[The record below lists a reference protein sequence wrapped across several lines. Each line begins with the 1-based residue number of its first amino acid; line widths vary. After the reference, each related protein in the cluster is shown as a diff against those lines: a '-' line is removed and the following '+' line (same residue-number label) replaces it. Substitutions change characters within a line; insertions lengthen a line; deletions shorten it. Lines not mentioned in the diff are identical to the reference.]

1 MSLPTFLPL
10 DLSNHDTAVKVLT
23 AIGALI
29 SAGQLYRFW
38 SFLWLYFLRPSSV
51 QRYIYGPAPYA
62 LITGASD
69 GIGKEV
75 AKELYKRGF
84 NLILHGRSEAKVKRV
99 VEEIKAT
106 GSRDVKYFLASAE
119 DPNVDFEKLV
129 APYKNLNITL
139 LVNNVGGGRDRPN
152 RYEFASSHSV
162 PEANFFFPSKA

>member
-1 MSLPTFLPL
+1 MPFEFAVPSLSLT
-10 DLSNHDTAVKVLT
+10 DYATAAKVLT
-23 AIGALI
+23 AVGALV

-51 QRYIYGPAPYA
+51 HRYIYGPAPYA

-84 NLILHGRSEAKVKRV
+84 NLILHGRSEAKVRRV
-99 VEEIKAT
+99 VQEIKAT

-119 DPNVDFEKLV
+119 DPNVNFEKLL
-129 APYKNLNITL
+129 AQYKSLNITL

-152 RYEFASSHSV
+152 RYVFTHS
-162 PEANFFFPSKA
+162 